1 MLHAKDVMTS
11 RLQLVNRRATLVAA
25 AGRMRDEKIGVL
37 PVVDR
42 GHLVGMITDR
52 DLAVR
57 AMAEGLDP
65 RLTMVEAIMTPKVV
79 SCSEEEPASELPLL
93 MKRHGVHRLVV
104 INEKGKPVGIVSIDD
119 LEKFALN

>member
-1 MLHAKDVMTS
+1 MLTAKDIMTS
-11 RLQLVNRRATLVAA
+11 RLMLVNRRATLVAA

-52 DLAVR
+52 DLAIR
-57 AMAEGLDP
+57 ALAEGLDP

-79 SCSEEEPASELPLL
+79 SCPEDKPAQDLAAL
-93 MKRHGVHRLVV
+93 MKFHGVHRLVV
-104 INEKGKPVGIVSIDD
+104 INDKGKPVGIVSIDD
-119 LEKFALN
+119 LEKHALH

>member
-1 MLHAKDVMTS
+1 MLLAKDIMTS
-11 RLQLVNRRATLVAA
+11 RLMLVNRRATLVAA
-25 AGRMRDEKIGVL
+25 ASRMRDEKIGIL

-79 SCSEEEPASELPLL
+79 SCSEEEPIEDLHFL

-104 INEKGKPVGIVSIDD
+104 INDKGKPVGIVSIED
-119 LEKFALN
+119 LEKHDLH

>member
-1 MLHAKDVMTS
+1 MLLAKDIMTS
-11 RLQLVNRRATLVAA
+11 KLMLVNRRATLVAA
-25 AGRMRDEKIGVL
+25 ASRMRDEHIGVL

-65 RLTMVEAIMTPKVV
+65 ALTKVEAVMTQKVV
-79 SCSEEEPASELPLL
+79 SCPEDKPAEDLPFL

-104 INEKGKPVGIVSIDD
+104 INDKGKPVGIVSVDD
-119 LEKFALN
+119 LEKHQLH

>member
-1 MLHAKDVMTS
+1 MLAKDIMTS
-11 RLQLVNRRATLVAA
+11 RLMLVNRRATLEAA
-25 AGRMRDEKIGVL
+25 AKILRDENIGVL

-65 RLTMVEAIMTPKVV
+65 GETKVEAIMTPKVV
-79 SCSEEEPASELPLL
+79 SCPEDKPVAELPFL

-104 INEKGKPVGIVSIDD
+104 INQKGKPVGIVSIDD
-119 LEKFALN
+119 LH